1 MKLDNAKLDDVN
13 YQTLSMGEGDEDH
26 FAELL
31 SEIDVLKQAMSD
43 MKDKV
48 RPQRSR
54 FTLGSKLIIA
64 KVV

>member
-48 RPQRSR
+48 RHQR
-54 FTLGSKLIIA
+54 FTLGSKLIRA

>member
-1 MKLDNAKLDDVN
+1 MRLDNAKLDDAN

-48 RPQRSR
+48 RPLR
-54 FTLGSKLIIA
+54 FTFGSKLIRA